1 MEVQYLP
8 VYYPSD
14 EEKSDPKLF
23 ANNVRQVMARALGVP
38 TTEHAYE
45 DVMLQGEVRAVG
57 GVDGGIDG
65 LTQFS

>member
-45 DVMLQGEVRAVG
+45 DVMLQGEVRSWWEG
-57 GVDGGIDG
+57 GR
-65 LTQFS
+65 LSQ